1 MMNKEEEVDLI
12 IKVLEHPACF
22 AVDLFTLLYIRSH
35 CDGYEVSW
43 EEDGVPISNI
53 KCKHKNFSSLK
64 EAAQF
69 FIDKRYE
76 LEMGMDFEIAGMK
89 AQLMKDKN
97 E

>member
-1 MMNKEEEVDLI
+1 MNKDEEVELI
-12 IKVLEHPACF
+12 IKVLGHPACF

-35 CDGYEVSW
+35 SYGYEVSW
-43 EEDGVPISNI
+43 EEDGVPISDN
-53 KCKHKNFSSLK
+53 KCKHKDFTNLK

-76 LEMGMDFEIAGMK
+76 LEMGIDFEVAGMK